1 MSGLE
6 FLSKAQV
13 ALVVENDRKKAFDL
27 YQKAIKRIMERE
39 NPLTLVSA
47 QRTPSM
53 TDDVPSEALA
63 FAFLSFSA
71 SFRDPTTNFTEATVP
86 EAFKLLSSFR
96 PNSQNK
102 DLKGPRFASPR
113 AQFLLKCLQISAL
126 LTLGLLAWDAKDR
139 AKAAKRYK
147 EALELAASEPRLT
160 TRTPAVGL
168 ETWIAHEVRE
178 IRDNLEILVR
188 NDEENAEVLRRMGVQ
203 GGNTRKEEVRVPNVR
218 VEAGGAVRQEWS
230 TVSATDAC
238 GRCGVRDVKL
248 EKCARCKK
256 MKYCGKKC
264 QTEDWKSHKANCIP
278 AA

>member
-1 MSGLE
+1 MSGME
-6 FLSKAQV
+6 FVSKAQV
-13 ALVVENDRKKAFDL
+13 ALFVENDSKKAFDL
-27 YQKAIKRIMERE
+27 YQKAIKRIVERE
-39 NPLTLVSA
+39 NPLALV

-53 TDDVPSEALA
+53 TNVIPSEALA
-63 FAFLSFSA
+63 LAFFSFSA
-71 SFRDPTTNFTEATVP
+71 SIRDPSSNFTEATAP

-102 DLKGPRFASPR
+102 DLKGPRFASPH

-168 ETWIAHEVRE
+168 ETWIALELRE
-178 IRDNLEILVR
+178 IRDNLAILVR
-188 NDEENAEVLRRMGVQ
+188 NDEENAEMLRKMGVQ
-203 GGNTRKEEVRVPNVR
+203 GGNTRREEVRVPNVR

-230 TVSATDAC
+230 TMSATDAC
-238 GRCGVRDVKL
+238 GRCGVRDVKMS
-248 EKCARCKK
+248 KCPRCKK
-256 MKYCGKKC
+256 IVYCGTEC
-264 QTEDWKSHKANCIP
+264 QKEDWKKSHKATCIP